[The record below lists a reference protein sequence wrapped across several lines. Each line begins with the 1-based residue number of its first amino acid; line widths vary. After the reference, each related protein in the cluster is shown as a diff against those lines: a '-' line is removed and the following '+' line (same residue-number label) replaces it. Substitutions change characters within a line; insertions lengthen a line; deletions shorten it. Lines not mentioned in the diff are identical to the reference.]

1 MIETPRKRELGENAA
16 TAEPR
21 VARPE
26 SGSRPGEAPELR
38 APSTAPR
45 ETRRPSENPARRN
58 LASAAG
64 RGLLRRCPNCGEGG
78 LFHSYLGLN
87 RRCPACGEDLSA
99 ERADDAP
106 AFVTLFVCCFV
117 GGAGVLLSDTVFP
130 QMPLL
135 VSSLVWLVV
144 TALVGV
150 LILPR
155 IKGAVVGLEWALR
168 MHGFGAGM
176 RQEEARRD
184 ARRR

>member
-1 MIETPRKRELGENAA
+1 
-16 TAEPR
+16 
-21 VARPE
+21 V
-26 SGSRPGEAPELR
+26 
-38 APSTAPR
+38 
-45 ETRRPSENPARRN
+45 
-58 LASAAG
+58 
-64 RGLLRRCPNCGEGG
+64 LRRCPNCGEGA

-117 GGAGVLLSDTVFP
+117 GGAGVLLSDAAFP
-130 QMPLL
+130 QMPLF
-135 VSSLVWLVV
+135 VSSFVWLVV

-150 LILPR
+150 LILPQ

-176 RQEEARRD
+176 RQEEGRRD

>member
-1 MIETPRKRELGENAA
+1 
-16 TAEPR
+16 
-21 VARPE
+21 
-26 SGSRPGEAPELR
+26 
-38 APSTAPR
+38 
-45 ETRRPSENPARRN
+45 
-58 LASAAG
+58 
-64 RGLLRRCPNCGEGG
+64 LLRRCPNCGDGA

-117 GGAGVLLSDTVFP
+117 GGAGVLLSDTIFP
-130 QMPLL
+130 LMPLL

-155 IKGAVVGLEWALR
+155 IKGVVVGLEWALR
-168 MHGFGAGM
+168 MHGFA
-176 RQEEARRD
+176 EARQ
-184 ARRR
+184 RRR